1 MPTSILFV
9 EDDALV
15 RNSFSLLLRAE
26 GYEVA
31 AVASAEA
38 AFVAIASRGFGLV
51 LLDVG
56 LPGLDGIECALR
68 LRTMKVQ
75 VPIVFLTAYGGTEFV
90 DRALRCGPHA
100 YLVKPISGEQ
110 LIPMVRSALAVAEA
124 GQVRQDRMQG
134 ALDDSRAISAAVGVF
149 MERHGWSENEAFGAL
164 RVMARSESRPV
175 VEVAREV
182 VSRQR

>member
-15 RNSFSLLLRAE
+15 RNAFTLLLRAE
-26 GYEVA
+26 GYEVV

-38 AFVAIASRGFGLV
+38 AFAAAASRGYGLV

-68 LRTMKVQ
+68 LRAMKVQ
-75 VPIVFLTAYGGTEFV
+75 VPIVFLTAFGGTEFV
-90 DRALRCGPHA
+90 DRALRCSPHA

-110 LIPMVRSALAVAEA
+110 LIPMVRSALAAAEA
-124 GQVRQDRMQG
+124 ERRQQDRMQG
-134 ALDDSRAISAAVGVF
+134 ALDDSRAISAAVGVL
-149 MERHGWSENEAFGAL
+149 MERHGWSESEAFGAL
-164 RVMARSESRPV
+164 RLMARSESRPV

-182 VSRQR
+182 VCRQR